1 MTAPKE
7 VKTCQFCKYFVQ
19 HYIRRAERYYPIND
33 GHCVHPRNKLRTM
46 GTPACRNFVAGNR
59 EVEYNQRL
67 SCDQVKDTV

>member
-7 VKTCQFCKYFVQ
+7 ARTCQFCKYFVQ

-59 EVEYNQRL
+59 ELEYEQRL
-67 SCDQVKDTV
+67 SCHTN